1 MLVGMG
7 IPILLIVIVVLAVWV
22 VRSRRGA
29 SGGAP
34 SNPADLALEHEPTA
48 NHSVR
53 TPAMV
58 GARER
63 RLEEELGRW
72 TGAGL
77 ITPAE
82 SQAIIVFEEG
92 RRTKAT
98 AEHPAARPR
107 KIPAAAEAMGYL
119 GGALVVIGMT
129 LTTTRFWADFSVP
142 TRLILTGVVAAALMV
157 AGGLIHEAADPA
169 LARFRW
175 FIWLASSAVAGVFF
189 AVLGMQQIDLS
200 PQATTLL
207 TAAAISLQ
215 SGLLWWWRDRPIQQM
230 VSLGGLLVAAG
241 AFAAVVFGQ
250 PSEGPLGV
258 ALWIVGAG
266 LVIAAL
272 RRLTPNFEFT
282 EATGAAA
289 TVVGGIF
296 IVNGWRGGGALFLA
310 ATAALLLVLAEL
322 PGVLPSRTDQLILGV
337 VGLVGAFEAV
347 PANLSY
353 YANQAA
359 ILSGSV
365 TWLIGALVLY
375 VGIRK
380 VVLTPRLAEAAGGG
394 VLVAAAAITANQSE
408 PFALACG
415 VTTSVLLVALGTRPG
430 LVLMSAFGSVGLL
443 IYVTWSVNY
452 FFPGQA
458 RAPIVMTVA
467 GLLVIAVAVWMARLR
482 GRFAS
487 ELRRHGGPTE
497 GAPGERRS

>member
-1 MLVGMG
+1 MLVGLG
-7 IPILLIVIVVLAVWV
+7 IPILLIVLVVLAVWL
-22 VRSRRGA
+22 VRSRRVA
-29 SGGAP
+29 SSGTA
-34 SNPADLALEHEPTA
+34 ADTAEQALEREPAA
-48 NHSVR
+48 NHSAR
-53 TPAMV
+53 IPAMV

-72 TGAGL
+72 RGAGL

-82 SQAIIVFEEG
+82 SQAIAAFEEG
-92 RRTKAT
+92 RRVKAA
-98 AEHPAARPR
+98 AEHPAGRPR

-129 LTTTRFWADFSVP
+129 LTATRYWAQFSVP
-142 TRLILTGVVAAALMV
+142 TRLILTGVVAGVLMV

-175 FIWLASSAVAGVFF
+175 FIWLASSAVTGVFF
-189 AVLGMQQIDLS
+189 GVLGMQQIDLS

-215 SGLLWWWRDRPIQQM
+215 SGLLWWWRQRPIQQL
-230 VSLGGLLVAAG
+230 VSLGALLVAAG
-241 AFAAVVFGQ
+241 AFAAVVFGE
-250 PSEGPLGV
+250 PATGPLGV

-266 LVIAAL
+266 LVLAAL
-272 RRLTPNFEFT
+272 RRLTPNFEYT
-282 EATGAAA
+282 EALGAAA

-310 ATAALLLVLAEL
+310 ATAALLLVLAEMPGLL
-322 PGVLPSRTDQLILGV
+322 PNQTDRLILGL

-375 VGIRK
+375 LGIRK
-380 VVLTPRLAEAAGGG
+380 IVLTPRLAEAAGGA

-482 GRFAS
+482 GRFAT
-487 ELRRHGGPTE
+487 ELRRHRGSRE
-497 GAPGERRS
+497 GAPQERRS